1 MKLRLEQRIFLRS
14 LCWQTSWNFARM
26 QCLGLA
32 YAIYPLLEKL
42 YGKNSEHLARR
53 TRRYMVCFN
62 TNPYMAAAILGF
74 MVHMERQGEEMGD
87 QGLALS
93 GSLSGLYGAVGDAFF
108 WNGLKPMVS
117 ALAVML
123 FFWQPGFWAPL
134 FLLCAYNIVHLGM
147 RYTIYLHG
155 LHRGIGVIE
164 TINSWHLPGFRNAME
179 FVTSASLAATA
190 FLLVDYFALAGQ
202 KYRSFSFLLLLLL
215 LAVMGWRRRELGE
228 GQPRLGESLI
238 LGGVAVLLSLLFFHT

>member
-32 YAIYPLLEKL
+32 YAIFPLLEKL
-42 YGKNSEHLARR
+42 YGKDSEHLAQR
-53 TRRYMVCFN
+53 TRRYLVCFN

-74 MVHMERQGEEMGD
+74 MVHMEQQGEEMGD

-93 GSLSGLYGAVGDAFF
+93 GSLGGLYGAVGDAFF

-117 ALAVML
+117 ALAVMI
-123 FFWQPGFWAPL
+123 FFWHPSLWAAI
-134 FLLCAYNIVHLGM
+134 FLLCAYNLVHLGM
-147 RYTIYLHG
+147 RYTIFLHG

-164 TINSWHLPGFRNAME
+164 TINGWHLPAVRNAME
-179 FVTSASLAATA
+179 FITSASLAVTA
-190 FLLVDYFALAGQ
+190 FLLVDYFALNGAGAQ
-202 KYRSFSFLLLLLL
+202 TSPFFVLLVLI
-215 LAVMGWRRRELGE
+215 VWFGWRRKRLGE
-228 GQPRLGESLI
+228 VQPRLWESLTA
-238 LGGVAVLLSLLFFHT
+238 GSAAVLLILLFFHI

>member
-53 TRRYMVCFN
+53 TRRYLVCFN

-93 GSLSGLYGAVGDAFF
+93 GSLGGLYGAVGDAFF

-117 ALAVML
+117 SLAVMI
-123 FFWQPGFWAPL
+123 FFWKPSLWAL
-134 FLLCAYNIVHLGM
+134 VFLICGYNVVHLGM
-147 RYTIYLHG
+147 RYTVYLHG

-164 TINSWHLPGFRNAME
+164 TVNSWHLPAVRNGME
-179 FVTSASLAATA
+179 FVTSAALAVTA
-190 FLLVDYFALAGQ
+190 FLLVDFFGLRGLAAHTFPFLTILALIAW
-202 KYRSFSFLLLLLL
+202 L
-215 LAVMGWRRRELGE
+215 GWRRKELGE
-228 GQPRLGESLI
+228 GQPRLLESLP
-238 LGGVAVLLSLLFFHT
+238 LGGVVVLISLLFFN

>member
-26 QCLGLA
+26 QSLGLA

-42 YGKNSEHLARR
+42 YGENSEHLARR
-53 TRRYMVCFN
+53 TRRYLVCFN

-74 MVHMERQGEEMGD
+74 LVHMERQSEEMGD

-93 GSLSGLYGAVGDAFF
+93 GSLGGLYGAVGDAFF

-123 FFWQPGFWAPL
+123 FFWKPGLWAL
-134 FLLCAYNIVHLGM
+134 FFLLCAYNVVHLGM
-147 RYTIYLHG
+147 RYTVYLHG

-164 TINSWHLPGFRNAME
+164 TINSWHLPAVRSAME
-179 FVTSASLAATA
+179 YVTSAALAVTA
-190 FLLVDYFALAGQ
+190 FLLVDYFDLRGLAAPLLP
-202 KYRSFSFLLLLLL
+202 FLVLLCLI
-215 LAVMGWRRRELGE
+215 AWFGWRCHKLDE
-228 GQPRLGESLI
+228 GQLCLWESLPAGSI
-238 LGGVAVLLSLLFFHT
+238 AVLFTLLFL